1 MNSASKSDSLP
12 ALSIVIP
19 AYNAEKTLELQL
31 ESLAAQEYAG
41 EWEAIVADNGSTD
54 RTPEIVQAV
63 HKKQPRIRLLDAREK
78 QGSGFARNA
87 GVKAARGE
95 ALVFIDADDLV
106 APGWLTA
113 MGRALKR
120 HDFVVGAIEL
130 HRLNAVTGKES
141 FSRLGSRY
149 PYLDFLPFAIG
160 CNTGVRRSAF
170 DAVGGFSEDF
180 ARSQDVEFSWR
191 LQVHGYPL
199 HDVPEAVVHYR
210 YRDSLRGIFWQTVA
224 YGREHPRLF
233 LRYRAHGMPR
243 PSFWD
248 WLRRVRRLVRWF
260 PPRGAHSRQRWVREF
275 AFLIGRAW
283 GAIECRTFFL

>member
-1 MNSASKSDSLP
+1 MNSVSKSDSLP
-12 ALSIVIP
+12 FLSVVIP
-19 AYNAEKTLELQL
+19 AYNAEKTIGLQL

-41 EWEAIVADNGSTD
+41 EWEAIVADNVSAD
-54 RTPEIVQAV
+54 RTLEIVQSV
-63 HKKQPRIRLLDAREK
+63 QQKQPRVRLLEAREK
-78 QGSGFARNA
+78 QGAGFARNA

-95 ALVFIDADDLV
+95 ALLFIDADDLV
-106 APGWLTA
+106 APGWLSA
-113 MGRALKR
+113 MGCALKR
-120 HDFVVGAIEL
+120 HDFVVGSIEL
-130 HRLNAVTGKES
+130 HRLNAVTGKEP

-180 ARSQDVEFSWR
+180 VRSQDVEFSWR

-199 HDVPEAVVHYR
+199 HDVPDAVVHYR
-210 YRDSLRGIFWQTVA
+210 YRDSLGGIFRQTMA

-233 LRYRAHGMPR
+233 LRYRSHGMPR
-243 PSFWD
+243 PSLKD

-260 PPRGAHSRQRWVREF
+260 PPRSASVRHRWVREF
-275 AFLIGRAW
+275 GFLLGRAK
-283 GAIECRTFFL
+283 GSIECRTLFL